1 MSHKVLLLA
10 IHHLVTVL
18 IYTNGSPGFLLPG
31 RPFVTI
37 WNAPTSQCWEKYG
50 VDLDLDPFDIVV
62 NENQSFSG
70 SEMVIFY
77 KTELGLY
84 PYYDL
89 DDNPINGGLPQN
101 ISLSDHLNQAYKNLM
116 TTIPSPDFKGA
127 AVIDWEDW
135 RPLWGRDWDKMNIY
149 RERSQQLVQE
159 RHPSWPA
166 KKVLLE
172 AQREFEEA
180 AEKFITSTLTLSRKL
195 RPGGLWG
202 LYGFP
207 NCYNYDYK
215 KGLHN
220 YTGECP
226 QPEIARND
234 RLKWMWNSSQALYP
248 DIYLEQILKD
258 SGYVKQ
264 FVKHRLEEAFRVSG
278 QSVEDEL
285 PVFPYARIVYTY
297 SMDFLTQEDLIQ
309 TIGQSAA
316 LGTAGVVLW
325 GNNDYHRSKEAC
337 LEVKSYIDSTLG
349 RYVVN
354 VTRGATLCSQ
364 ALCAGNGRCVCE
376 DSTSNCHL
384 HLNPNSFSIRRNP
397 EGRGFLVSGEA
408 SKMDLMYMAVFFQCR
423 CYPGWKGQ
431 DCSHRTD

>member
-10 IHHLVTVL
+10 IYHLSIVL
-18 IYTNGSPGFLLPG
+18 VSMHASPGVLLPG
-31 RPFVTI
+31 RPFVTV
-37 WNAPTSQCWEKYG
+37 WNAPTNHCWEKYG

-62 NENQSFSG
+62 NENQSFAG

-77 KTELGLY
+77 ETQLGLY

-89 DDNPINGGLPQN
+89 DGSPINDGLPQN
-101 ISLSDHLNQAYKNLM
+101 ASLSDHLNQAYKDLV
-116 TTIPSPDFKGA
+116 TTIPSLDFIGA

-135 RPLWGRDWDKMNIY
+135 RPLWDRNWDRKDIY
-149 RERSQQLVQE
+149 RKHSRELVRK
-159 RHPSWPA
+159 RHPQWP
-166 KKVLLE
+166 KQKVLLE
-172 AQREFEEA
+172 AKREFEEA
-180 AEKFITSTLTLSRKL
+180 AEKFITSTLALSRKL

-215 KGLHN
+215 KALYN

-226 QPEIARND
+226 PVDVARNNL
-234 RLKWMWNSSQALYP
+234 LKWMWRSSQALYP
-248 DIYLEQILKD
+248 DIYLEQMLKD
-258 SGYVKQ
+258 SVCVSQ

-278 QSVEDEL
+278 QSEEGEL

-325 GNNDYHRSKEAC
+325 GNNDYSRSKEAC
-337 LEVKSYIDSTLG
+337 LAVKSYIDSTLG
-349 RYVVN
+349 
-354 VTRGATLCSQ
+354 GCMWS
-364 ALCAGNGRCVCE
+364 
-376 DSTSNCHL
+376 
-384 HLNPNSFSIRRNP
+384 
-397 EGRGFLVSGEA
+397 
-408 SKMDLMYMAVFFQCR
+408 M
-423 CYPGWKGQ
+423 
-431 DCSHRTD
+431 